1 MKNSLIFLIFCLT
14 TNIIAQES
22 LNLVEVGSHNT
33 GSVDYNDVWGY
44 SHNDKEILVYGARDK
59 IAIIDVTDCSN
70 PIEEEVITDGNT
82 TIWRDFK
89 DYGDYIYGVC
99 DQGSEGLEI
108 INKDDYTWTQNTA
121 DFSKAHNIFVDQENA
136 RLYVVGF
143 SGQGTTKA
151 MIIYDL
157 SSTPEDPE
165 LLATINFNDFD
176 DGNSTSNWYIHDAY
190 VRDNIAYCSHGYS
203 DYAIWDLNDVNN
215 PILLG
220 TSSAD
225 GLNSYNHSSWITEDL
240 QYAYIAEEVPQKEIT
255 ILDISDVTDIQYLGQ
270 FSDPL
275 LPNAPTPPRAHNPF
289 IRADLLYIS
298 YYHDGVKVYDISDP
312 LKPVIE
318 AYFDTADDTEHS
330 NYSSYIG
337 AWGIYPY
344 LPNGCIGVS
353 DIEDGLILLE
363 HEVETTST
371 IGDSDLL
378 FDNSS
383 TGLIFRK
390 NPEDYVRLIS
400 GPDGEIVVESLTGIP
415 ANHENLKR
423 SNLYIDNSTKGLVYT
438 TLLGK
443 NFRMQVNDSGNIT
456 NTYIEGIAPTPN
468 LNAQSRNVIINS
480 VGSSL
485 IMKSPD
491 GTCWRINIDMN
502 NTLESETVDCPN

>member
-1 MKNSLIFLIFCLT
+1 M
-14 TNIIAQES
+14 IAQQS
-22 LNLVEVGSHNT
+22 LNLVQAATHNT
-33 GSVDYNDVWGY
+33 GSIDYNDVWGY
-44 SHNDKEILVYGARDK
+44 SHNGKEIIVYGTRDK

-70 PIEEEVITDGNT
+70 PIEEEVITDGNS

-108 INKDDYTWTQNTA
+108 INKNDYTWTQNTSQ
-121 DFSKAHNIFVDQENA
+121 FTRAHNVFVDKANA

-143 SGQGTTKA
+143 AGQGSTKA

-157 SSTPEDPE
+157 SVTPGNPTV
-165 LLATINFNDFD
+165 LATINFNSFD
-176 DGNSTSNWYIHDAY
+176 NGSPVSNWYIHDVY
-190 VRDNIAYCSHGYS
+190 VRDNIAYCSHGYQG
-203 DYAIWDLNDVNN
+203 YGIWDLTVATT
-215 PILLG
+215 PVLLG
-220 TSSAD
+220 TSSGD
-225 GLNSYNHSSWITEDL
+225 GLGNYNHSSWVTEDL
-240 QYAYIAEEVPQKEIT
+240 QYAYVAEEVPQKEIT
-255 ILDISDVTDIQYLGQ
+255 IIDISDVSDIQYLGQ

-275 LPNAPTPPRAHNPF
+275 LTGAPTPPRAHNPF

-312 LKPVIE
+312 LNPVVE
-318 AYFDTADDTEHS
+318 GYFDTALGHS
-330 NYSSYIG
+330 SYGGYIG

-371 IGDSDLL
+371 ISNSDLL
-378 FDNSS
+378 FDDSS

-390 NPEDYVRLIS
+390 SAEEYGRLQS
-400 GPDGEIVVESLTGIP
+400 GDNGEIKVESISNIP
-415 ANHENLKR
+415 VNHEDLKR
-423 SNLYIDNSTKGLVYT
+423 SNLYIDNSLNGLVFT
-438 TLLGK
+438 VNGR
-443 NFRMQVNDSGNIT
+443 NFRMQVDNAGIIT
-456 NTYIEGIAPTPN
+456 NTFIGFSAPMPN
-468 LNAQSRNVIINS
+468 LKAQSRNMVINS

-485 IMKSPD
+485 IMKSSD

-502 NTLESETVDCPN
+502 DMIKTESIVCPN